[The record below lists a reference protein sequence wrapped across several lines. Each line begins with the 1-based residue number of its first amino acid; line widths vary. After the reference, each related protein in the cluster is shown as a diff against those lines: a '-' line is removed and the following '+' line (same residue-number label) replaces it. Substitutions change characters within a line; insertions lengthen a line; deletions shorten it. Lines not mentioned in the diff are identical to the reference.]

1 MGLGNGL
8 ATVWI
13 AVAMSVASGM
23 LPDEARAWSGHGRL
37 TAIMLATTP
46 AVTGKLAT
54 YQPIATIIP
63 RLGLKLGTRDVATE
77 GDLIDYLRIKRDSA
91 QHRGYRFRALAGEK
105 AGLPFPVLAVF
116 GKYADEPDGW
126 HADGHGNEPDTL
138 LFDEDQYGDELWRPE
153 YEAMGARASTASQA
167 FRHMFWGKL
176 DLWNLITSFKFPLSH
191 LLQEMGVA
199 DERAQTYVDLSRRA
213 KAAGSLYWQ
222 ARFLANALHY
232 LQDCSQPFHV
242 AQTPSKELIGIAG
255 DTQYPNAPARPV
267 PTTLGSL
274 LYCGTF
280 GGGSARCQA
289 YMTEITARTT
299 NVVSYYH
306 FGYER
311 FIDSVM
317 SGEAQLPEAAGV
329 FSAALAAGDANAGDD
344 DSLAYADR
352 DPARLVRA
360 MSAVSMD
367 RAALAARSAIDF
379 FPGLSGQDLSALDA
393 GAAVEAAD
401 WWATVKASAQSPE
414 NPARDVYFGTVAESF
429 AAMGQA
435 VRAMVAGELAP

>member
-1 MGLGNGL
+1 MGMGNGL
-8 ATVWI
+8 ATIWVVVT
-13 AVAMSVASGM
+13 ALVVSATSSG
-23 LPDEARAWSGHGRL
+23 DAWAWSGHGRL
-37 TAIMLATTP
+37 TAAMLATTP
-46 AVTGKLAT
+46 AVAGKLAT

-63 RLGLKLGTRDVATE
+63 KLGLKVGTRDVATE
-77 GDLIDYLRIKRDSA
+77 VDLIEYLRIKRDSA
-91 QHRGYRFRALAGEK
+91 EHRGYRFRALAGEK
-105 AGLPFPVLAVF
+105 TGLPFPVLAILA
-116 GKYADEPDGW
+116 KYADEPDGW
-126 HADGHGNEPDTL
+126 HADGPGNEPDTL

-153 YEAMGARASTASQA
+153 YAAMGARASTASQA

-242 AQTPSKELIGIAG
+242 AQTPSKELIAIAG
-255 DTQYPNAPARPV
+255 DKAYPNAPARPV
-267 PTTLGSL
+267 PGTLPSL

-280 GGGSARCQA
+280 GANSDKCQA
-289 YMTEITARTT
+289 YMTAITARTT

-317 SGEAQLPEAAGV
+317 SGEAQLPEAAGA
-329 FSAALAAGDANAGDD
+329 FSAALAAGDAATGGD

-360 MSAVSMD
+360 MSALSMD

-393 GAAVEAAD
+393 GAAVETAD
-401 WWATVKASAQSPE
+401 WWTAVKASAQSPE
-414 NPARDVYFGTVAESF
+414 NSARDVYFVTVAESF

-435 VRAMVAGELAP
+435 VRAMVVGELSP